1 LWKLTDKFSAVSQVT
16 HYPGLT
22 MTTFSNFFRSL
33 VLTTI
38 FSFLVPVFL
47 VGGILLIL
55 CLFSYIYG
63 LKTIISGVFLQIF
76 HFLATFGSGSP
87 LNGLL
92 TISLTCGFVGSLFD
106 IYVYY
111 RHQILR
117 TDS

>member
-1 LWKLTDKFSAVSQVT
+1 
-16 HYPGLT
+16 
-22 MTTFSNFFRSL
+22 MTNFSNFFRSL

-47 VGGILLIL
+47 VGGVLSVL
-55 CLFSYIYG
+55 CLFSYIPG
-63 LKTIISGVFLQIF
+63 LQAMISGVFVQIL
-76 HFLATFGSGSP
+76 HFLATFDSGSP

-92 TISLTCGFVGSLFD
+92 TISFTCGFVGSLFD

-111 RHQILR
+111 RYQILR